1 MVLPLPLFL
10 LFISLQM
17 FPVPVVRMVTG
28 DNPDTKVFI
37 KKANTR
43 KEKFSFNRLYEF
55 DLIFRRKGI
64 SLAHMFSF

>member
-17 FPVPVVRMVTG
+17 FPVPVVRMVTA

-43 KEKFSFNRLYEF
+43 KFIFNRSYEF
-55 DLIFRRKGI
+55 DLTFRRKGI
-64 SLAHMFSF
+64 SLVHMFSFY

>member
-17 FPVPVVRMVTG
+17 FPVPVVTG
-28 DNPDTKVFI
+28 DNPDTTVFI

-64 SLAHMFSF
+64 SLAHMFSFY